1 MKRIKVFFL
10 QSEQK
15 EQMERKKLKGKELE
29 ALLSVASAE
38 PDGLPG
44 DVAARATA
52 AGLAGFDAW
61 GHRRQRND
69 LRRRCLAAAVV
80 SLLLCSFAPATAP
93 EAARTSMVVNNG
105 TPRAQVIEGVRQI
118 LEHKL

>member
-1 MKRIKVFFL
+1 
-10 QSEQK
+10 
-15 EQMERKKLKGKELE
+15 MERKKLKGKELE
-29 ALLSVASAE
+29 ALLSVAAAE

-52 AGLAGFDAW
+52 TGMAGFD
-61 GHRRQRND
+61 
-69 LRRRCLAAAVV
+69 V
-80 SLLLCSFAPATAP
+80 SLLLCSFASATAP

-118 LEHKL
+118 LEHKP

>member
-1 MKRIKVFFL
+1 M
-10 QSEQK
+10 
-15 EQMERKKLKGKELE
+15 E
-29 ALLSVASAE
+29 ALLSVAAAE

-52 AGLAGFDAW
+52 TGMAGFDAW
-61 GHRRQRND
+61 GRRRQRND

-80 SLLLCSFAPATAP
+80 SLLLCSFASATAP

-105 TPRAQVIEGVRQI
+105 TPRTQVIEGVRQI